1 MISLTYR
8 LLKKKNSQKQNELV
22 VAKGRGWRVG
32 EMGECGQR
40 IQTSSYKMS
49 KFGGCDAYNGDYS

>member
-1 MISLTYR
+1 M
-8 LLKKKNSQKQNELV
+8 KKRNTKTENELV

-32 EMGECGQR
+32 EMGEGGQR

-49 KFGGCDAYNGDYS
+49 KFGGCDIYNGDYS